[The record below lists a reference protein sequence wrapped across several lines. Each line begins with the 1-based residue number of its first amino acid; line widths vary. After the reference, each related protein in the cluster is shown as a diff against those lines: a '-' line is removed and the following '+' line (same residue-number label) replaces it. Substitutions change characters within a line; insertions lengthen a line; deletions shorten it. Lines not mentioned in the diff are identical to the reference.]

1 MYEELFENNK
11 VVPVVVL
18 KNVEDTLPTLQAMQR
33 GGINVAEITFRT
45 DCAADA
51 IKLGRKELPDMFIG
65 AGTVING
72 EQCER
77 AIACGAQ
84 FIVGP
89 GLSEEVADVC
99 KKHDVPYLP
108 GCVTPTEI
116 MKALSLGYNI
126 IKFFPAGVFGG
137 LKALKALSGS
147 FPSGQVPSYGRRGSF
162 KPQRISRIRQ
172 DSRRGRQ
179 LDDEGRYRK
188 ELPRY
193 HRTFKR
199 FE

>member
-1 MYEELFENNK
+1 MYEEMFETNK

-18 KNVEDTLPTLQAMQR
+18 KELSDTLPTLSAMCR
-33 GGINVAEITFRT
+33 GGVTVAEITFRT
-45 DCAADA
+45 ACAAEA
-51 IKLGRKELPDMFIG
+51 IALGRKELPDMTIG

-77 AIACGAQ
+77 AIAAGAQ

-89 GLSEEVADVC
+89 GISEEVAAVC
-99 KKHDVPYLP
+99 KAHAIPYFP

-137 LKALKALSGS
+137 LKALKALSGP
-147 FPSGQVPSYGRRGSF
+147 FPQVKFLPTGGADLSNLEEYLAFDKIIAVGGSWMM
-162 KPQRISRIRQ
+162 KGDVEQNCRAIT
-172 DSRRGRQ
+172 D
-179 LDDEGRYRK
+179 LLK
-188 ELPRY
+188 
-193 HRTFKR
+193 K
-199 FE
+199 